1 MIFLFHWGGMGHRE
15 HGSGFKTQ
23 LTEQC
28 MTGRPSHT
36 SPHTH
41 TPCAVKTKRLRECWE
56 TWHTFNVCPQKAPQ
70 QPACVCE
77 WFEPYAEELC
87 VPICH
92 ETLVTC
98 QTELLGNTN
107 LKKAQQQTPG
117 EHLRITDFVACNREP
132 SDFSGVSANGALYYF
147 SICYFLYSSSYK

>member
-1 MIFLFHWGGMGHRE
+1 MGHRE

-41 TPCAVKTKRLRECWE
+41 TMCCQDQEAKGMLGNLTHFQCLSTES
-56 TWHTFNVCPQKAPQ
+56 QPQ